1 MKAPNAGL
9 YPCAAYRI
17 VYKQPAIGVNDVH
30 GYTGGMKIPRAILIT
45 ALALFCTSAFAQWQ
59 WLDRDGRKV
68 FSDRAP
74 PLDIPEKNI
83 LKRPGKAPQAA
94 PSTTPSET
102 GAVSATPAPSGA
114 VPVPKKSD
122 LDLKLEEKKK
132 QAEQA
137 EAAKRKAE
145 EARVAQ
151 VQAENCA
158 RAKQSKSALD
168 SGMRMATT
176 NAKGEREVMDDAARA
191 AEGKRLQGIIASEC
205 K

>member
-1 MKAPNAGL
+1 M
-9 YPCAAYRI
+9 
-17 VYKQPAIGVNDVH
+17 IGVKR
-30 GYTGGMKIPRAILIT
+30 YTGGMKIPRAILTT
-45 ALALFCTSAFAQWQ
+45 ALALFCISAFAQWQ

-74 PLDIPEKNI
+74 PPEIPEKSI
-83 LKRPGKAPQAA
+83 LKRPGKMP
-94 PSTTPSET
+94 PPP
-102 GAVSATPAPSGA
+102 ATPANSDAAPVAATPATAASGP
-114 VPVPKKSD
+114 VPVAKKSE

-151 VQAENCA
+151 IQAENCA
-158 RAKQSKSALD
+158 RAKQAKATLD
-168 SGMRMATT
+168 SGVRMSTT

-191 AEGKRLQGIIASEC
+191 AETKRLQGIIASEC